1 MGLIYTNAAIVKG
14 GEKEKETPPVEIEVK
29 ETHSFEIK
37 KEQKIAGEGSFTTA
51 KLSSEAG
58 KKVEYRI
65 TVTNTG
71 NTTLKF
77 SALTDTKC
85 SNVLPAGETTL
96 KAKEAET
103 FTCEHTLGEADENP
117 YKNSATIEANKE
129 PKTSNTVEVEIKK
142 PNFEILKEQ
151 RLKGEVGY
159 TKAKLTG
166 EVGETVE
173 YKITVK
179 NTGNTTLKFEAV
191 KDAKCTNFSP
201 ALAAFELAP
210 GAEQVY
216 TCEHVLVEGD
226 GPVYTNAA
234 IVKGGEK
241 EKETPPVEIEVKETQ
256 SFEIKKEQRIAGEGW
271 FTTAKLSSEA
281 GEEGRIQ
288 DHGHEHREHDF
299 EILGVDG
306 HEMLERAAGWGND
319 PESQGSGDVH
329 VRTHARWKRTKTG
342 LQEHR
347 PRSRRTKK

>member
-1 MGLIYTNAAIVKG
+1 M
-14 GEKEKETPPVEIEVK
+14 
-29 ETHSFEIK
+29 
-37 KEQKIAGEGSFTTA
+37 
-51 KLSSEAG
+51 
-58 KKVEYRI
+58 
-65 TVTNTG
+65 
-71 NTTLKF
+71 
-77 SALTDTKC
+77 
-85 SNVLPAGETTL
+85 
-96 KAKEAET
+96 
-103 FTCEHTLGEADENP
+103 
-117 YKNSATIEANKE
+117 
-129 PKTSNTVEVEIKK
+129 
-142 PNFEILKEQ
+142 
-151 RLKGEVGY
+151 KGEVGY

-241 EKETPPVEIEVKETQ
+241 EKETPPVEIEVKETH

-281 GEEGRIQ
+281 GKKVEYRITVTNTGNTTLKFSALTDTKCSNVLPAGETTLKAKEAETFTCEHTLGEADENRLQELGHDRSEQRTENVEHRRSGNQKAELRNLEGTAFEGRS
-288 DHGHEHREHDF
+288 GLHESET
-299 EILGVDG
+299 
-306 HEMLERAAGWGND
+306 ER
-319 PESQGSGDVH
+319 
-329 VRTHARWKRTKTG
+329 
-342 LQEHR
+342 
-347 PRSRRTKK
+347 